1 MREEEEPFAG
11 DATIV
16 DRVLTLE
23 LTHQPLAEVPR
34 PETHGRNEAVLE
46 DPPAVH
52 ANVAFGV
59 GDQG

>member
-1 MREEEEPFAG
+1 VREEEPFAG
-11 DATIV
+11 DAAIV

-23 LTHQPLAEVPR
+23 LTREPLAEVPR
-34 PETHGRNEAVLE
+34 QETHGPKEAVLE
-46 DPPAVH
+46 VPPAVH